1 MKKSRFTEEQ
11 IVNILKESEAG
22 LGTKELCRKY
32 GISDA
37 TLYNWR
43 SKYGGMNSSDVRKLK
58 QLEDENARLKMLVGQ
73 QALEINGLKLVL
85 EKKW

>member
-11 IVNILKESEAG
+11 IVAVLKEHDAG
-22 LGTKELCRKY
+22 LAPKEICRKY

-37 TLYNWR
+37 TLYNW
-43 SKYGGMNSSDVRKLK
+43 KAKFNGMQVSDVRRLK
-58 QLEDENARLKMLVGQ
+58 HLEDENARLKMLVGQ
-73 QALEINGLKLVL
+73 QSLEINGLKMVV

>member
-11 IVNILKESEAG
+11 IVAILKEHEAG

-37 TLYNWR
+37 TLYSWR

-58 QLEDENARLKMLVGQ
+58 QLEEENTRLKMLVGQ
-73 QALEINGLKLVL
+73 QALEINGLKVVL

>member
-11 IVNILKESEAG
+11 IVAVLKESDAG
-22 LGTKELCRKY
+22 IGPKEICRKY

-37 TLYNWR
+37 TLYNWKA
-43 SKYGGMNSSDVRKLK
+43 KYGGMQASDVRKLK
-58 QLEDENARLKMLVGQ
+58 LMEEENARLKMLVGQ
-73 QALEINGLKLVL
+73 QALEINGLKQVI

>member
-11 IVNILKESEAG
+11 VVAVLKEHDAG
-22 LGTKELCRKY
+22 VSPKEICRKY

-37 TLYNWR
+37 TLYNWKT
-43 SKYGGMNSSDVRKLK
+43 KYGGMQTSDVRRLK
-58 QLEDENARLKMLVGQ
+58 QLEEENARLKMLVGQ
-73 QALEINGLKLVL
+73 QALEINGLKMVV

>member
-11 IVNILKESEAG
+11 IVAVLKESDAG
-22 LGTKELCRKY
+22 VGPKELCRKY

-43 SKYGGMNSSDVRKLK
+43 SKYGGMTASDVRKMKL
-58 QLEDENARLKMLVGQ
+58 LEEENARLKMLVGQ
-73 QALEINGLKLVL
+73 QALEINGLKQVL

>member
-11 IVNILKESEAG
+11 IVAVLKESYAG
-22 LGTKELCRKY
+22 IGPKEICRKY

-37 TLYNWR
+37 TLYNWKA
-43 SKYGGMNSSDVRKLK
+43 KYGGMQASDVRKLK
-58 QLEDENARLKMLVGQ
+58 LMEEENARLKMLVGQ
-73 QALEINGLKLVL
+73 QALEINGLKQVI

>member
-73 QALEINGLKLVL
+73 QALEINGLKVVL